1 MSTIVN
7 RDPEQEVACPIFFM
21 DPDEEPELHMP
32 QDEVALEQPFL
43 SEPGETEKSFSSN
56 TSDWE

>member
-1 MSTIVN
+1 MFVTVD

-32 QDEVALEQPFL
+32 EDEMALEQPFL
-43 SEPGETEKSFSSN
+43 SEAGETENGFSSN